1 MSKGSLFWGQAVGKL
16 GESVFY
22 RAGGQQRNRAY
33 VHNVKNPKTRSQMT
47 NRIKWANVINTWRLL
62 KPFLMMGMQNRKTS
76 QSDYNKFV
84 GLNVSASRAYLLKEQ
99 AQQGGTVLAPY
110 IITSG
115 SLGLRSMRSAAI
127 TGINV
132 GNVDLSSA
140 TIGQLSAAIIANNTN
155 IAIGDQI
162 TVMGLGQTV
171 VEGVPYVLPYAYKF
185 VVSDAALD
193 APALEAIEVSGA
205 IAPAVEDG
213 FLAFEFVG
221 VEYSE
226 YAGAVIQ
233 SRIDGDGSLLV
244 SDSRLVVA
252 YEIDG
257 VQQGTNPFAVTE
269 EEALAS
275 YGFSAPVYLNPASAG
290 EVEPRPRSL
299 ITGVTQSG
307 NAIEN
312 GGTISVAGSTSAIF
326 RVQGQNFDVS
336 TLAVTVGGSPVNVTI
351 ESATAAKFDATPT
364 TSGIAVVVTSASNVW
379 SFTAVRS

>member
-22 RAGGQQRNRAY
+22 RANGQQRNRAY
-33 VHNVKNPKTRSQMT
+33 VHNVNNPKTRSQMT

-62 KPFLMMGMQNRKTS
+62 KPFIMMGMQNRKTS

-84 GLNVSASRAYLLKEQ
+84 SLNVSASRAYLLKEQ

-115 SLGLRSMRSAAI
+115 SLGLRTMRSAAI

-132 GNVDLSSA
+132 GNVDLSNA
-140 TIGQLSAAIIANNTN
+140 TIGQLSTAIIANNVN
-155 IAIGDQI
+155 IAVGDQI

-171 VEGVPYVLPYAYKF
+171 VGGVPYVQPYAYKF
-185 VVSDAALD
+185 VISDAALD

-221 VEYSE
+221 VEYNE

-233 SRIDGDGSLLV
+233 SRIDGGGSLLV
-244 SDSRLVVA
+244 SDSRLAVA

-275 YGFSAPVYLNPASAG
+275 YGFNAPVYLNPASAG

-312 GGTISVAGSTSAIF
+312 GATIQVAGSTAAIF

-336 TLAVTVGGSPVNVTI
+336 TLSATVDGSPVDVTI

-364 TSGIAVVVTSASNVW
+364 TSGAAIVVTSASNVW